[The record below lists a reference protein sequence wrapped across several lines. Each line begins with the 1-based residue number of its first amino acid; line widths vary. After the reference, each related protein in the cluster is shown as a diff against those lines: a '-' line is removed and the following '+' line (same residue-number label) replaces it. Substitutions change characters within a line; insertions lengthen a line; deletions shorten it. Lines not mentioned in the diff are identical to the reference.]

1 MALNGHNYLIH
12 YGTKGMKWG
21 YSDGQA
27 TGKRKAG
34 DKKND
39 GSTASSKEDPKKKE
53 TEKKDDKTG
62 KYENGLDKS
71 KYTRVKLKN
80 GKYVYNLRKEYQDFK
95 KTESTKKRRLGA
107 SGFNPGRDE
116 KERNKRYQGYLK
128 KKEAERKKKEA
139 EKKKKEAEQKK
150 KATNK
155 VSSKTSTSKK
165 STTKKNTVSSKT
177 NQNYSKLNGSYGERN
192 RRGPMGPQG
201 ETEEEKKKRR
211 RS

>member
-12 YGTKGMKWG
+12 YGAKGMKWG

-62 KYENGLDKS
+62 KYENGLDKN

-128 KKEAERKKKEA
+128 KKEAE
-139 EKKKKEAEQKK
+139 KKKKEAEQKK

-165 STTKKNTVSSKT
+165 STTKKNTVSSKS

>member
-1 MALNGHNYLIH
+1 MELNGHNYLIH
-12 YGTKGMKWG
+12 YGVKGTKWG

-80 GKYVYNLRKEYQDFK
+80 GNYVYNLRKEYQDFK
-95 KTESTKKRRLGA
+95 KTESIKKRRLGA

-116 KERNKRYQGYLK
+116 KERNKRYQDYI
-128 KKEAERKKKEA
+128 
-139 EKKKKEAEQKK
+139 KKKEAEQKK
-150 KATNK
+150 KTTNK
-155 VSSKTSTSKK
+155 VPSKSTTSKK
-165 STTKKNTVSSKT
+165 STTTKKNTVSSKS

-192 RRGPMGPQG
+192 RRGPMGAQG

>member
-1 MALNGHNYLIH
+1 MELNGHNYLIH
-12 YGTKGMKWG
+12 YGVKGMKWG

-27 TGKRKAG
+27 TGKRKAV

-116 KERNKRYQGYLK
+116 KERNKRYQDYL
-128 KKEAERKKKEA
+128 KKKEA

-150 KATNK
+150 KTTNK
-155 VSSKTSTSKK
+155 VSSKTSTFKK
-165 STTKKNTVSSKT
+165 STTKKNTVSSKS